1 MIYELYALLF
11 KSMNELIVKFIKTHN
26 DAVLPN
32 PKHRHEYSNGAN
44 KGDTGFDLSS
54 VEEKIIPARS
64 SAVVNTGLKLA
75 STPPN
80 IWCAIAPRSG
90 LGFKYGIQPHLG
102 IIDNGYTGD
111 LGVKLYNF
119 SDVDYTVNKGDRVAQ
134 LIFYP
139 LLTPFT
145 EWTSE
150 ADKTE
155 RGENGFGSSG
165 K

>member
-1 MIYELYALLF
+1 MIELT
-11 KSMNELIVKFIKTHN
+11 VKFIKTHE

-32 PKHRHEYSNGAN
+32 PKHRLEYSNGAN
-44 KGDTGFDLSS
+44 KGDTGFDLTS
-54 VEEKIIPARS
+54 VEEVLVPAKG
-64 SAVVNTGLKLA
+64 SALVNTGLKLA
-75 STPPN
+75 SMPPN

-90 LGFKYGIQPHLG
+90 LGFKHGIQPHLG

-111 LGVKLYNF
+111 LGVKLYNL
-119 SDVDYTVNKGDRVAQ
+119 SDVDYKVSKGDRVAQ

-139 LLTPFT
+139 LITPFA
-145 EWTSE
+145 EWTDT
-150 ADKTE
+150 ADQTD